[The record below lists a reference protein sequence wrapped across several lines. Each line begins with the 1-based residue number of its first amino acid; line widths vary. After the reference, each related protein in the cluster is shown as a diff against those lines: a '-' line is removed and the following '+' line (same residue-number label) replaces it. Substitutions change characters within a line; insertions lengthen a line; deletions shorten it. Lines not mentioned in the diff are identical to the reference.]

1 MQKTTVLALASVGLL
16 AGALA
21 SEANAAPSAE
31 RELVRSERGPK
42 WCGGEV
48 RSERGPKSCGGEV
61 HVEKSAGLQAHAP
74 A

>member
-1 MQKTTVLALASVGLL
+1 MQKTTVLAALASVGLL

-21 SEANAAPSAE
+21 SEVNVAPSDE
-31 RELVRSERGPK
+31 RELVSSERGPK

-48 RSERGPKSCGGEV
+48 R
-61 HVEKSAGLQAHAP
+61 VEKSVGLQAHTP